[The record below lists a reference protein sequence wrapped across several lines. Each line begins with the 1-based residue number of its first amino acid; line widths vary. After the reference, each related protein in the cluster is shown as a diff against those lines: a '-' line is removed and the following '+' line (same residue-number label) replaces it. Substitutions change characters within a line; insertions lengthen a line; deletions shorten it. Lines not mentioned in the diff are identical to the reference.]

1 MLNIAKEEAWFSR
14 ASFMLMGATEAAQY
28 TIYNNKHEAPKLI
41 KHNWRG
47 LFSQGGLFCSQ
58 DSPCSQG
65 RHSQVIN
72 VSVHKGWE
80 VLLVSTGSC
89 CLCLSGCWRVSSTNY
104 RTQKWSE
111 HDATGKQGRNMPKEE
126 KEQISQRNPLSVTM
140 SGVVPQAGNLPCPS
154 TRNSCCKRNCVA
166 FCQWNFVQKQADRAK
181 WQRQQQNKRKNTT
194 ENTSHWARL
203 PREAVQIPAIAALC
217 FEK

>member
-1 MLNIAKEEAWFSR
+1 MQGCRLTCSNLHSKDFSYKTNSWMLNIAKEEAWFSR
-14 ASFMLMGATEAAQY
+14 ASFMLMGATEAAQC

-47 LFSQGGLFCSQ
+47 FFSQGGLFCSQ

-111 HDATGKQGRNMPKEE
+111 HDATGKQEEYAKGRKRTDQPE
-126 KEQISQRNPLSVTM
+126 KSFVSDYVRSGASGWKPPLPQQKKFMLQKKLCCFLSVK
-140 SGVVPQAGNLPCPS
+140 LC
-154 TRNSCCKRNCVA
+154 
-166 FCQWNFVQKQADRAK
+166 
-181 WQRQQQNKRKNTT
+181 T
-194 ENTSHWARL
+194 ETGR
-203 PREAVQIPAIAALC
+203 
-217 FEK
+217 